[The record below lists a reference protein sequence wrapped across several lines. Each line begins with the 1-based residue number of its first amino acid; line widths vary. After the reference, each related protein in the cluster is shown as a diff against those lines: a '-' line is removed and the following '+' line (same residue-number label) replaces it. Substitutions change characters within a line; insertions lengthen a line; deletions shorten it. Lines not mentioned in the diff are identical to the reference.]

1 VSVLSSE
8 SSGKV
13 QQKGCLV
20 FLVWIAVQVEQSGA
34 KLQEVLALDIMSSI
48 SLILR
53 CKPKLHLCTGTD
65 FTSAVVD
72 RVAFEGADL
81 RGAIFRNTVLS
92 GATYVGA
99 NLEGATFEDALLGYI
114 DVQNLCKNTTLGEDA
129 KVEIGCK

>member
-1 VSVLSSE
+1 
-8 SSGKV
+8 
-13 QQKGCLV
+13 
-20 FLVWIAVQVEQSGA
+20 
-34 KLQEVLALDIMSSI
+34 
-48 SLILR
+48 
-53 CKPKLHLCTGTD
+53 
-65 FTSAVVD
+65 VD